1 MHPWEV
7 DTMVTLRWSV
17 AVLVVASAAATRGAE
32 PSRPLEV
39 LYVTGG
45 CCHDYE
51 GQKKILVPALEK
63 RGGMKVTVIHEGGS
77 SLDHKVSIYSQPE
90 WSKGYD
96 VVFHNECFANVRD
109 PEFVRG
115 IVAEHERGTPAVL
128 MHCAMHCYRA
138 GTDDWFRFCGVTSP
152 GHGKNYAYTAHTIAE
167 HPVLRGL
174 PREWAVPKDELYYID
189 KLWPGAT
196 PLVEAKSEERQAM
209 QTVVWTNQYGKAR
222 VFGTTIGH
230 ANHTVETPEFLGLVT
245 RGTLWAAGR
254 LGDDGE
260 PAAVEQPEPAAA
272 R

>member
-1 MHPWEV
+1 M
-7 DTMVTLRWSV
+7 TSGRGLAAM
-17 AVLVVASAAATRGAE
+17 AVLVVATACAAAE
-32 PSRPLEV
+32 PSKPLEV
-39 LYVTGG
+39 LYITGG

-51 GQKKILVPALEK
+51 AQKRILVAALES
-63 RGGMKVTVIHEGGS
+63 RARMRVTVVHEGGT
-77 SLDHKVSIYSQPE
+77 SLTHKVSVYSRPE

-96 VVFHNECFANVRD
+96 VVFHNECFADVKE
-109 PEFVRG
+109 PEFLRG
-115 IVAEHERGTPAVL
+115 IVAEHEKGTPAVV

-152 GHGKNYAYTAHTIAE
+152 GHGQRYEYTARTIAD

-174 PREWAVPKDELYYID
+174 PREWALPEDELYFID
-189 KLWPGAT
+189 KVWPTAT
-196 PLVEAKSEERQAM
+196 PLVEAESRERKSM

-230 ANHTVETPEFLGLVT
+230 YTHTVETPEFLGLVT

-254 LGDDGE
+254 LQDDGE
-260 PAAVEQPEPAAA
+260 PVPELRPAPPGP